1 MDSFERRV
9 RDLTSEINGQYP
21 RPWMTRLKAPQSAKV
36 FVVGYNFAVP
46 YMANTVNYERFIDSL
61 FNRNGES
68 CQAFYEKITRK
79 TPTRSNIE
87 MFSTKLAKAGCDSVI
102 ETNVICYGTRK
113 KNCLRLPKH
122 QGGKERGIKIFR
134 NLVEEIRPKAIVV
147 YGVGVCKEF
156 SRARELSPPLPR
168 PPDRKDL
175 FVQHKLPDGTHV
187 FVIPSL
193 GEPGFST
200 WPKKPLESFCNWAD
214 EYLDKVASRVARAC
228 AG

>member
-21 RPWMTRLKAPQSAKV
+21 RPWMTHLKAPQSAKV

-46 YMANTVNYERFIDSL
+46 YMANTVDCERFIDSL

-68 CQAFYEKITRK
+68 CQAFYEEMTNK
-79 TPTRSNIE
+79 TPSRSNIE
-87 MFSTKLAKAGCDSVI
+87 MFSTKLANAGCDSVI
-102 ETNVICYGTRK
+102 ETNVICYGTK
-113 KNCLRLPKH
+113 KKDCLRPRFPEH
-122 QGGKERGIKIFR
+122 RGGKELGIKIFL
-134 NLVEEIRPKAIVV
+134 NLVKEIRPKAIVV
-147 YGVGVCKEF
+147 YGIGVCKEF
-156 SRARELSPPLPR
+156 HRALKLSSPLPR
-168 PPDRKDL
+168 PPDRNDR
-175 FVQHKLPDGTHV
+175 FVQDKLADGTHV

-193 GEPGFST
+193 ALPAFRS
-200 WPKKPLESFCNWAD
+200 WPRGHSFCNWAD

>member
-1 MDSFERRV
+1 
-9 RDLTSEINGQYP
+9 
-21 RPWMTRLKAPQSAKV
+21 MTRLKAPQSAKV

-46 YMANTVNYERFIDSL
+46 YMANTVNYERYINSL

-68 CQAFYEKITRK
+68 CQAFYEEMTSK

-87 MFSTKLAKAGCDSVI
+87 MFSKKLANAGCDSVI
-102 ETNVICYGTRK
+102 ETNVICYGTKK

-122 QGGKERGIKIFR
+122 RGGKELGIKIFL
-134 NLVEEIRPKAIVV
+134 NLVKEIRPKAIVV
-147 YGVGVCKEF
+147 YGKANCKEF
-156 SRARELSPPLPR
+156 GRALELSSSLPYPPK
-168 PPDRKDL
+168 RKNK
-175 FVQHKLPDGTHV
+175 FVRDKLADGTHV

-193 GEPGFST
+193 ALPAFRT
-200 WPKKPLESFCNWAD
+200 WPSEHSFCNWAD

>member
-21 RPWMTRLKAPQSAKV
+21 RPWMTRLKVPQSAKV

-46 YMANTVNYERFIDSL
+46 YMANTVNYERYINSL

-68 CQAFYEKITRK
+68 CQAFYKEMTST

-87 MFSTKLAKAGCDSVI
+87 MFSTKLANADCDSVI
-102 ETNVICYGTRK
+102 ETNVCCYGT
-113 KNCLRLPKH
+113 KNADFLRRPKH
-122 QGGKERGIKIFR
+122 QGGKERGIKIFL
-134 NLVEEIRPKAIVV
+134 NLVKEIRPKAIVV
-147 YGVGVCKEF
+147 YGKRVGKEF
-156 SRARELSPPLPR
+156 GRALELSSSLPY
-168 PPDRKDL
+168 PPDSKNK
-175 FVQHKLPDGTHV
+175 FVQDKLADGTHV

-193 GEPGFST
+193 ALPAFRT
-200 WPKKPLESFCNWAD
+200 WPSGHSFCNWAD

>member
-46 YMANTVNYERFIDSL
+46 YMANTVNYERYINSL

-68 CQAFYEKITRK
+68 CQAFYEEMTSKTR
-79 TPTRSNIE
+79 TRSHIE
-87 MFSTKLAKAGCDSVI
+87 MFSKKLADAGCDSVI
-102 ETNVICYGTRK
+102 ETNVSCYGTKK
-113 KNCLRLPKH
+113 KNCLGLPKH
-122 QGGKERGIKIFR
+122 RGGKELGIKIFL
-134 NLVEEIRPKAIVV
+134 NLVKEIRPKAIVV
-147 YGVGVCKEF
+147 YGKANCKEF
-156 SRARELSPPLPR
+156 GRALELSSPLPR
-168 PPDRKDL
+168 PPDKKNK
-175 FVQHKLPDGTHV
+175 FVQDKLADGTPV

-193 GEPGFST
+193 GEPGFRN
-200 WPKKPLESFCNWAD
+200 WPRGQSFCNWAD
-214 EYLDKVASRVARAC
+214 EDLDKVASRVARAC

>member
-68 CQAFYEKITRK
+68 CQAFYEEMTSKTR
-79 TPTRSNIE
+79 TRSHIE
-87 MFSTKLAKAGCDSVI
+87 MFSKKLANAGCDSVI

-113 KNCLRLPKH
+113 KKCLRLSKH
-122 QGGKERGIKIFR
+122 RDGKELGIKIFR
-134 NLVEEIRPKAIVV
+134 NLVKEIRPKAIVV

-156 SRARELSPPLPR
+156 RRALKLSSPLPY
-168 PPDRKDL
+168 PPDKKDR
-175 FVQHKLPDGTHV
+175 FVKHKLADGTHV

-193 GEPGFST
+193 ALPAFRT
-200 WPKKPLESFCNWAD
+200 WPSGHSFCNWAD

>member
-68 CQAFYEKITRK
+68 CQAFYEEMTSK

-87 MFSTKLAKAGCDSVI
+87 MFSTKLANAGCDSVI
-102 ETNVICYGTRK
+102 ETNVICYGTKK

-122 QGGKERGIKIFR
+122 RGGKELGIKIFL
-134 NLVEEIRPKAIVV
+134 NLVKEIRPKAIVV
-147 YGVGVCKEF
+147 YGKGACEEF
-156 SRARELSPPLPR
+156 GRALELSSPLPY
-168 PPDRKDL
+168 PPDKKDR
-175 FVQHKLPDGTHV
+175 FVKHKLADGTHV

-193 GEPGFST
+193 ALPAFRT
-200 WPKKPLESFCNWAD
+200 WPSGHSFCNWAD

>member
-68 CQAFYEKITRK
+68 CQAFYEEMTSK

-87 MFSTKLAKAGCDSVI
+87 MFSTKLANAGCDSVI

-113 KNCLRLPKH
+113 KKCLRLSKH
-122 QGGKERGIKIFR
+122 RNGKELGIKIFL
-134 NLVEEIRPKAIVV
+134 NLVKEIRPKAIVV
-147 YGVGVCKEF
+147 YGIGVCEEF
-156 SRARELSPPLPR
+156 GRALELSSPLPY
-168 PPDRKDL
+168 PPKRRNEFEQD
-175 FVQHKLPDGTHV
+175 KLTDGTHV

-193 GEPGFST
+193 GEPAFRN
-200 WPKKPLESFCNWAD
+200 WPRRPLESFCNWAD

>member
-1 MDSFERRV
+1 
-9 RDLTSEINGQYP
+9 
-21 RPWMTRLKAPQSAKV
+21 MTRLKAPQSAKV

-68 CQAFYEKITRK
+68 CEAFYEEMTNMTPTR
-79 TPTRSNIE
+79 TRSNIKW
-87 MFSTKLAKAGCDSVI
+87 FSRKLAKAGCDSVI

-113 KNCLRLPKH
+113 KNCLGLPKH
-122 QGGKERGIKIFR
+122 QGGKELGIKIFL
-134 NLVEEIRPKAIVV
+134 NLVKEIRPKAIVV
-147 YGVGVCKEF
+147 YGKGACEEF
-156 SRARELSPPLPR
+156 GRALELSSPRLYPPN
-168 PPDRKDL
+168 RKNK
-175 FVQHKLPDGTHV
+175 FVRVKLADGTHV

-193 GEPGFST
+193 AEPGFSN

-214 EYLDKVASRVARAC
+214 EYLDEVASRVARAC

>member
-46 YMANTVNYERFIDSL
+46 YMANTVDYERFIDSL
-61 FNRNGES
+61 FNRNGEC
-68 CQAFYEKITRK
+68 CQAFYEEMTSK

-87 MFSTKLAKAGCDSVI
+87 MFSTKLANAGCDSVI
-102 ETNVICYGTRK
+102 ETNVICYGTK
-113 KNCLRLPKH
+113 KKKCLGRPKH
-122 QGGKERGIKIFR
+122 QGGKEHGIKIFR
-134 NLVEEIRPKAIVV
+134 NLVKEIQPKAIVV
-147 YGVGVCKEF
+147 YGVGACEEF
-156 SRARELSPPLPR
+156 GQALELSSPLPR
-168 PPDRKDL
+168 PPDNKDR
-175 FVQHKLPDGTHV
+175 FVKHKLADGTHV

-193 GEPGFST
+193 GEPGFRN
-200 WPKKPLESFCNWAD
+200 WPTKPLKSFCNWAE
-214 EYLDKVASRVARAC
+214 EYLDEVASRVARAC